1 MLDWIDNHQAI
12 LWTLSAAS
20 VITFIASLIL
30 VPAIAVRIPPDY
42 FTHPARPAG
51 PLADRHPLIRLALRI
66 GTNALGALFV
76 LAGVAMLV
84 LPGQGLLT
92 ILIGFLMLD
101 GPGKYRF
108 EKWLVA
114 RRFVRRPINWLRRR
128 AGHASLQTPP

>member
-20 VITFIASLIL
+20 VIAFIASLIL
-30 VPAIAVRIPPDY
+30 VPVIAVRIPPDY
-42 FTHPARPAG
+42 FTHPERPPS
-51 PLADRHPLIRLALRI
+51 PLADQHPLIRLALRI
-66 GTNALGALFV
+66 GKNALGALFV

-101 GPGKYRF
+101 APGKYRL
-108 EKWLVA
+108 ERWLIA
-114 RRFVRRPINWLRRR
+114 RPVVYRPINWLRRR
-128 AGHASLQTPP
+128 AGHAPLRTTP